1 MKEEIT
7 VKDILLWIMEHT
19 DDRDSM
25 DKISYAT
32 FPYTTKY
39 EKMYEKRDNLSTG
52 YGS

>member
-7 VKDILLWIMEHT
+7 VKDILMWIMEHT

-39 EKMYEKRDNLSTG
+39 EKMYEKRDNFPTG